1 MDYEQILDLVKK
13 ITKEKV
19 LPRASEIDETDKFPW
34 DVYNVFKEMGIFAL
48 IVPQRYGGLEL
59 PFEIL
64 CPIIEEIA
72 KASASCASLPFGQAT
87 LISLILD
94 AGTEEQKERYLP
106 PVAKGDIL
114 GALAITESHGG
125 SDVSSIKTK
134 AKFSIE
140 GSYYLI
146 NGNKCFI
153 TNGGEAHLYIVLAST
168 NPTKKREGLSIFLVE
183 KDADGFL
190 FGKKEKKMGMRG
202 IPNTDLNF
210 HDVKVFKNNLVGKE
224 GGGFKTLVDLLN
236 KTRIL
241 IGAWAVGIAQGALDY
256 AINYAKDRI
265 QFGHPIFEYQA
276 IQFMVSDMATQT
288 QAARC
293 LVEYAAHKLR
303 LDSADVPIL
312 SSMAKYFST
321 DVAMKVTT
329 DAVQIL
335 GGHGYMKDHSLERM
349 MRDAKAL
356 QILEGTNQIQR
367 ITVAHHLFKRHPIRM
382 SDQV

>member
-1 MDYEQILDLVKK
+1 MENLSSEQILDVVKK
-13 ITKEKV
+13 IAKEKV
-19 LPRASEIDETDKFPW
+19 RPRASEIDETDKFPC
-34 DVYNVFKEMGIFAL
+34 DVYNVFKETGIFAL
-48 IVPQRYGGLEL
+48 IVPQKYGGLGL

-72 KASASCASLPFGQAT
+72 KASASCASLPFGQGT
-87 LISLILD
+87 LISLLLE
-94 AGTEEQKERYLP
+94 AGTKEQKEHYLP
-106 PVAKGDIL
+106 SIAKGDLL

-134 AKFSIE
+134 TNFSIE

-146 NGNKCFI
+146 NGSKCFI
-153 TNGGEAHLYIVLAST
+153 TNGGEAHLYIVLAS
-168 NPTKKREGLSIFLVE
+168 NDPKKKREGLSIFLVE
-183 KDADGFL
+183 KNTEGFF
-190 FGKKEKKMGMRG
+190 FGKEEKKMGMRG
-202 IPNTDLNF
+202 IPNTDLIF
-210 HDVKVFKNNLVGKE
+210 HNVKVFKNNLVGEE
-224 GGGFKTLVDLLN
+224 GGGFKILVNLLN

-241 IGAWAVGIAQGALDY
+241 IGAWAVGIAQGAIDY
-256 AINYAKDRI
+256 AIHYAKNRV
-265 QFGHPIFEYQA
+265 QFGHPISEYQA
-276 IQFMVSDMATQT
+276 IQFMISDMATQT

-303 LDSADVPIL
+303 LNAAEVPIL
-312 SSMAKYFST
+312 SSMAKYFPT

-335 GGHGYMKDHSLERM
+335 GGYGYIKDHPLERM

-367 ITVAHHLFKRHPIRM
+367 ITVAHHLFKRY
-382 SDQV
+382 